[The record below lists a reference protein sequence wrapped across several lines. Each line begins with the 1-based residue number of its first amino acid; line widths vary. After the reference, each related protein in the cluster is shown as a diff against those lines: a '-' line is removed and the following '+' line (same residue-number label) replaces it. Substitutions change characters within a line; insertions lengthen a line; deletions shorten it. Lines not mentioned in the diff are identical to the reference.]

1 MKKLSLNE
9 LESIEGGG
17 NNAIELVCAG
27 AGAAGVVLL
36 IARVALG
43 PVGIGIGAFCATY
56 GLGRALDWW

>member
-17 NNAIELVCAG
+17 NNAIDFVCIG
-27 AGAAGVVLL
+27 AGAAGAALWV
-36 IARVALG
+36 ARIALG
-43 PVGIGIGAFCATY
+43 PVGAGIGAFCAGY